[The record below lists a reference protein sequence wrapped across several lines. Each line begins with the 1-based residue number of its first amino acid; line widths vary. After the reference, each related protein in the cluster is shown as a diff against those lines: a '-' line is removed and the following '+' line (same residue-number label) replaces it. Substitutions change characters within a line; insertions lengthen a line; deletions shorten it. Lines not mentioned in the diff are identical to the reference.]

1 LVIFS
6 WRADL
11 LACKTRTE
19 AGFKGSAV
27 SARPD
32 TPDIQ
37 SIADHSRTMLRSGEA
52 SKQTTLQALRLVEEN
67 LRRDYG
73 VSDEA
78 LKPITDLIDELQ
90 RREPNGDVQC
100 SHP

>member
-1 LVIFS
+1 
-6 WRADL
+6 
-11 LACKTRTE
+11 
-19 AGFKGSAV
+19 
-27 SARPD
+27 
-32 TPDIQ
+32 
-37 SIADHSRTMLRSGEA
+37 MLRSGEA

>member
-1 LVIFS
+1 
-6 WRADL
+6 
-11 LACKTRTE
+11 
-19 AGFKGSAV
+19 
-27 SARPD
+27 
-32 TPDIQ
+32 
-37 SIADHSRTMLRSGEA
+37 MLRSGEA

-67 LRRDYG
+67 LRHDYR

-90 RREPNGDVQC
+90 RGEPNGDVQC